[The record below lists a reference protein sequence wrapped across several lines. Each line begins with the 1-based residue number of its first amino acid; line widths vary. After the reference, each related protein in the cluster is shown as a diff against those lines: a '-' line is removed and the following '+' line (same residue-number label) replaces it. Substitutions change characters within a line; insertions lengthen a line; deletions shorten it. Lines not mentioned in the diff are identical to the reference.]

1 MEAGATR
8 HIGLIGLA
16 VMGENLALNIER
28 NGFPLAVYNRTG
40 ARTEEFLARGALGKS
55 IIGAFSIADF
65 VNSIERPRRI
75 IIMVKAGPPVDAV
88 LGELRPF
95 LDPQDIV
102 IDGGNSL
109 YTDTVRRSSETEGV
123 FQFMGMGL
131 SGGEEGALNGPS
143 LMPGG
148 PRDAYDVIEPML
160 VAISAKTEAGPC
172 VTYIGPG
179 GAGHYV
185 KMVHNGIEYGDMQ
198 LIAETYDILSRAL
211 GMTAPE
217 IGEVFARWNE
227 GKLSS
232 YLVEL
237 TAQVLG
243 VIDRQTGNP
252 LVDMILDT
260 AEQKGTGRWTS
271 HSALDVGTP
280 IPTIDAAVLARS
292 MSSRKDERVA
302 ASQILIGPTQA
313 ILATS
318 ANRNA
323 TINALEDALYFA
335 KISSYAQGLA
345 LLQAASAENK
355 WNLVLAEIARIWKG
369 GCIIRAA
376 LLDPIR
382 SAFGENPSLQNLL
395 LATHISEAVNA
406 SAPAARQAIASAVQ
420 LGIPTPATSAALNY
434 VDTYR
439 AERLPA
445 NVIQGLRDNFGAH
458 TYRRTDSQGIFHT
471 DWETGESE
479 RVT

>member
-1 MEAGATR
+1 
-8 HIGLIGLA
+8 
-16 VMGENLALNIER
+16 
-28 NGFPLAVYNRTG
+28 
-40 ARTEEFLARGALGKS
+40 
-55 IIGAFSIADF
+55 
-65 VNSIERPRRI
+65 
-75 IIMVKAGPPVDAV
+75 
-88 LGELRPF
+88 
-95 LDPQDIV
+95 
-102 IDGGNSL
+102 
-109 YTDTVRRSSETEGV
+109 
-123 FQFMGMGL
+123 
-131 SGGEEGALNGPS
+131 
-143 LMPGG
+143 
-148 PRDAYDVIEPML
+148 
-160 VAISAKTEAGPC
+160 
-172 VTYIGPG
+172 
-179 GAGHYV
+179 
-185 KMVHNGIEYGDMQ
+185 
-198 LIAETYDILSRAL
+198 
-211 GMTAPE
+211 
-217 IGEVFARWNE
+217 
-227 GKLSS
+227 
-232 YLVEL
+232 
-237 TAQVLG
+237 
-243 VIDRQTGNP
+243 
-252 LVDMILDT
+252 
-260 AEQKGTGRWTS
+260 
-271 HSALDVGTP
+271 
-280 IPTIDAAVLARS
+280 
-292 MSSRKDERVA
+292 VA

-355 WNLVLAEIARIWKG
+355 WNLDLAEIARIWKG

-458 TYRRTDSQGIFHT
+458 AYRRNDSQGIFHT